1 MLYLAHRKVL
11 ITLNVSEFA
20 CRLKVFQICLHSND
34 QRFFDRYFAICQI
47 LYIFD
52 IWKKICQ
59 KMEPYDRNTPYNALP
74 PLPPEKELYMDDDV
88 LNKLVAASR
97 RLSEL
102 KGLASALPNQ
112 SIFVNTIAL
121 REAKAS
127 SAIENIFT
135 TDDELYKSL
144 SYQEDDYL
152 EGPAKEI
159 LHYREALWKGF
170 QGIAKENAM
179 TIDTIVNVYRIVK
192 NSMDGIRPYQAEIVI
207 KKRGWGSLIADTVYT
222 PPRGKGIVEKKMGE
236 LLKFLNDD
244 ESYPLDPLLKMIFAH
259 YQFEA
264 IHPFRDGNGRTG
276 RILCILYL
284 IQKRILDL
292 PILYLSSYILQ
303 NKDAYYQALSGVTGM
318 RDWKSFVLFMLDAV
332 SQTAEY
338 TTDKILRIKSL
349 IEKTQN
355 LIRDNKIAPSRLEVH
370 KLFEQPYIR
379 PKNLLSDKI
388 KSVNTAKKYLS
399 DLENLGFL
407 AKEKIGKEFIWF
419 NTELMN
425 ILSD

>member
-1 MLYLAHRKVL
+1 MEA
-11 ITLNVSEFA
+11 
-20 CRLKVFQICLHSND
+20 
-34 QRFFDRYFAICQI
+34 FDR
-47 LYIFD
+47 
-52 IWKKICQ
+52 
-59 KMEPYDRNTPYNALP
+59 NNPYNQLP
-74 PLPPEKELYMDDDV
+74 PLPPAIELYRDEEV
-88 LNKLVAASR
+88 LNKLMLASR
-97 RLSEL
+97 RLAEL
-102 KGLASALPNQ
+102 KGLASTLPNQ

-135 TDDELYKSL
+135 TDDELYRSL

-170 QGIAKENAM
+170 QRIKAEKTL
-179 TIDTIVNVYRIVK
+179 TIDTIIDVYREVK
-192 NSMDGIRPYQAEIVI
+192 RTHDSIRPYQAEVVI
-207 KKRGWGSLIADTVYT
+207 KKRGWGSLVAETVYT
-222 PPRGKGIVEKKMGE
+222 PPRGKGVIEKKMAE
-236 LLKFLNDD
+236 LLEFLNDD
-244 ESYPLDPLLKMIFAH
+244 TKYPIDSLLKMAMAH

-284 IQKRILDL
+284 IQKQLLDL
-292 PILYLSSYILQ
+292 PILYLSAYILQ
-303 NKDAYYQALSGVTGM
+303 NKEDYYWKLNGVTGTLLW
-318 RDWKSFVLFMLDAV
+318 RSWILYMLEAV

-338 TTDKILRIKSL
+338 TIDKILRIKSL
-349 IEKTQN
+349 MEKTKAMMQEN
-355 LIRDNKIAPSRLEVH
+355 GLPVGRMDVP

-388 KSVNTAKKYLS
+388 KSINTAKKYLS
-399 DLENLGFL
+399 QLESLGML
-407 AKEKIGKEFIWF
+407 TKEKVGKEYIWF
-419 NTELMN
+419 NTDLMT